1 MYIMETQLTASN
13 YPSWIKYTAA
23 LISIIFHPL
32 FVGVMMAAYLIY
44 GHPDYFTGFYA
55 QEKMMKMLAV
65 INNNVFFPL
74 LVVVLLKALGFSD
87 SVLLKTQKERIVPY
101 IASITFFFW
110 TYHVFK
116 NQPET
121 PRVLVNMCRGMFFT
135 SAAALLLNNYF
146 KISMHGMGVG
156 GAAGLMLF
164 TVIDGSLHS
173 GLPLIVTFLGSG
185 AVLSARK
192 VVSDHNWFE
201 LITGF
206 ILGMISQL
214 IPLWF

>member
-1 MYIMETQLTASN
+1 MEENIDNIS
-13 YPSWIKYTAA
+13 YPTWVRHIAQIVSV
-23 LISIIFHPL
+23 LFHPL

-55 QEKMMKMLAV
+55 QEKMMKILAV

-74 LVVVLLKALGFSD
+74 LVVALLKALGFSK

-135 SAAALLLNNYF
+135 SAVALLLNNYF
-146 KISMHGMGVG
+146 KISMHAMGVG
-156 GAAGLMLF
+156 GALGLMLLILF
-164 TVIDGSLHS
+164 DGTLQT
-173 GLPLIVTFLGSG
+173 GLPLMVTVLMTG
-185 AVLSARK
+185 AVITARK
-192 VVSDHNWFE
+192 VVSDHNWFD
-201 LITGF
+201 LLAGL
-206 ILGMISQL
+206 ILGMLSQL
-214 IPLWF
+214 IALWV

>member
-1 MYIMETQLTASN
+1 
-13 YPSWIKYTAA
+13 
-23 LISIIFHPL
+23 
-32 FVGVMMAAYLIY
+32 
-44 GHPDYFTGFYA
+44 
-55 QEKMMKMLAV
+55 
-65 INNNVFFPL
+65 
-74 LVVVLLKALGFSD
+74 
-87 SVLLKTQKERIVPY
+87 
-101 IASITFFFW
+101 
-110 TYHVFK
+110 
-116 NQPET
+116 
-121 PRVLVNMCRGMFFT
+121 
-135 SAAALLLNNYF
+135 
-146 KISMHGMGVG
+146 MHGMGVG

-173 GLPLIVTFLGSG
+173 GLPLIVTFLASG